1 MRACHDT
8 AFQIQQRYEVFSMN
22 LCRHCGRSFSRKDV
36 KDRHEERHCPGR
48 AARMLGGVFCDKLDI
63 NDSGQKDAIV
73 SALVEQVLTLRTEVQ
88 NILSWMQGLKDDNAK
103 LVSGINNIKQD
114 HTKLQEDYCKLK
126 DDNKKLHEK
135 LEAHQSRSET
145 MLTPTVVSGF
155 NQQTNC
161 NNNNTYI
168 NINNYGKED
177 VSHITHEEKI
187 GWALEPRQG
196 ILSYVE
202 KKHFDPNKPQNH
214 NIRLSSMKREELSV
228 LLDGSW
234 QKQPAKPFLHKVLGK
249 AVDTLAGAI
258 DYARI
263 SDDAESYLEN
273 INENTQCK
281 DGRASVQSLLYLV
294 ANKTNELLQNAQAA
308 T

>member
-1 MRACHDT
+1 MLAHNLTGDM
-8 AFQIQQRYEVFSMN
+8 MN

-48 AARMLGGVFCDKLDI
+48 TTRVIGGVFCDKLDT
-63 NDSGQKDAIV
+63 NDSGGKDTIV
-73 SALVEQVLTLRTEVQ
+73 SALVDQVMTLRTEVQ
-88 NILSWMQGLKDDNAK
+88 NILSWMQDIKDDNAK
-103 LVSGINNIKQD
+103 LVTGMNHIKQD
-114 HTKLQEDYCKLK
+114 HTKLQEDYSRLK
-126 DDNKKLHEK
+126 DDNRKLHEK
-135 LEAHQSRSET
+135 LEAQQSRSET
-145 MLTPTVVSGF
+145 TMTPTVVAGF
-155 NQQTNC
+155 NQQNTNC

-187 GWALEPRQG
+187 VWALEPRQG

-202 KKHFDPNKPQNH
+202 KKHFDPNMPQNH

-258 DYARI
+258 DYDRI

-294 ANKTNELLQNAQAA
+294 ANKTNELLSQQNATAQPS
-308 T
+308 